1 MHNEAID
8 QLSNVSLAHLVIRT
22 FYVQSRPDFQKKY
35 VNNLTYD
42 LALICN
48 LLKHNCWSSN
58 ISETECFKGIQ
69 LTKRTNPSYNF
80 GVGSFLFPLIVFISI
95 STKARAHLLKQCRKE
110 ISYGIERKASKLN
123 LH

>member
-8 QLSNVSLAHLVIRT
+8 QLSNVSLAHLVIHT

-48 LLKHNCWSSN
+48 LLKYNCWSSN
-58 ISETECFKGIQ
+58 ILETECFKGIQ

-80 GVGSFLFPLIVFISI
+80 WCWFLFIPFNRFYLD
-95 STKARAHLLKQCRKE
+95 KYK
-110 ISYGIERKASKLN
+110 SKGTSA
-123 LH
+123 